1 MSFVKKLPWT
11 SLLLLVFT
19 HAVFGWLVSVQAHSV
34 WQNAIEDYSTIGEH
48 RSTLTSLW
56 FAGAYPTL
64 WDISWLLLLKGIVY
78 ILLIS
83 LALTAPFQLIKNCYS
98 SWLQSD
104 LRAFM
109 SVIVGSFFGVIII
122 GSLDV
127 FIRILVLIAA
137 SALVRID
144 LQTANYS
151 EWQAFWLLSLVS
163 LTGYS
168 LGIITRQFL
177 ITSI

>member
-11 SLLLLVFT
+11 SLLLLIFT
-19 HAVFGWLVSVQAHSV
+19 HAVFGWLVSLQAHSV
-34 WQNAIEDYSTIGEH
+34 WQSAIEDYSNIGDH

-56 FAGAYPTL
+56 FGGEHPTL
-64 WDISWLLLLKGIVY
+64 WDVSWWLLLKGIVY
-78 ILLIS
+78 ILVIS
-83 LALTAPFQLIKNCYS
+83 LALTAPFQLIKTCYS

-104 LRAFM
+104 FRAFM
-109 SVIVGSFFGVIII
+109 SVIVGSFFAVIII

-137 SALVRID
+137 SALARID

-168 LGIITRQFL
+168 LGIITRQL
-177 ITSI
+177 LVTSI